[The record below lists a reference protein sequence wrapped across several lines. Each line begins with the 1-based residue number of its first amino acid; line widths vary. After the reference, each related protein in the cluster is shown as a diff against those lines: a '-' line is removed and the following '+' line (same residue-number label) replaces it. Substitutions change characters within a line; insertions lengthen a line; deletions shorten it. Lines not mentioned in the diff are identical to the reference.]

1 MGKVIRPVCKNC
13 GHAAYHCPASGC
25 NHFDTESCLWCEC
38 GEFELGTEAVFA
50 APALRIPYAV
60 GLALIVSMLTHKSK
74 KPDDEP
80 ELPTILA
87 TALVVPPIFLGCGW
101 IVKLF
106 V

>member
-1 MGKVIRPVCKNC
+1 MATLLAIVLVFVTATLEGYVLSV
-13 GHAAYHCPASGC
+13 
-25 NHFDTESCLWCEC
+25 LW
-38 GEFELGTEAVFA
+38 GWFIVPVFA